1 MARPNI
7 FDLLFQISETSSIK
21 EEVGQELNIREDPI
35 TAFLHLL
42 KKQPDAAKQ
51 KNQKNGLMPLHW
63 AIYRGSPFEVVA
75 ALIKAWPQAV
85 KEKDIFG
92 RTPLHRACYRKASFE
107 VTSLLLN
114 TWLSIIEN
122 RTKSLITSFQ
132 RYTKYCT
139 EDVNALFSHLFSLY
153 NNDADNPSPNEIMDY
168 FVHIEMWNGVTLV
181 LDRNPAVIKRM
192 GLDTKVMADFLSTV
206 GRRCSL
212 KTMWEVLRN
221 EQDLLGGV

>member
-1 MARPNI
+1 MAETNI
-7 FDLLFQISETSSIK
+7 FHLLFLICYTSSSCFMK
-21 EEVGQELNIREDPI
+21 EEVVQKRI
-35 TAFLHLL
+35 LHLL

-114 TWLSIIEN
+114 TWLSYIEN

-139 EDVNALFSHLFSLY
+139 EDVNALFFSPLFL
-153 NNDADNPSPNEIMDY
+153 I
-168 FVHIEMWNGVTLV
+168 
-181 LDRNPAVIKRM
+181 
-192 GLDTKVMADFLSTV
+192 
-206 GRRCSL
+206 
-212 KTMWEVLRN
+212 
-221 EQDLLGGV
+221 QQ